1 MDVGYI
7 FNVSSN
13 NLIIMELKKQKNTN
27 LLRGIPNI
35 NPFINQSE
43 EMKEKN
49 VIIRHV

>member
-1 MDVGYI
+1 
-7 FNVSSN
+7 
-13 NLIIMELKKQKNTN
+13 MELKNKRISN